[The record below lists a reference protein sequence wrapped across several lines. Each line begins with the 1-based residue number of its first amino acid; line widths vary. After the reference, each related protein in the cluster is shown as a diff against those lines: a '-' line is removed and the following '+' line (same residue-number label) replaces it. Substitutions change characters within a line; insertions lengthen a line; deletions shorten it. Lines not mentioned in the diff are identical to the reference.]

1 MPQLMT
7 QSEYARHRGKSRQ
20 YISRL
25 LQRGILV
32 LRGGKL
38 DVSASDLVL
47 DDKPAVDVDPP
58 IAQPPTATTVAPPL
72 PFARPSAGTMEQA
85 GASFGQARV
94 ADMVYRAK
102 LRKLEFETRQGK
114 LIEAEL
120 VGQRW
125 SGILVM
131 LKDRVLGVPDKLAPE
146 VAALTDERQVRDV
159 LRREM
164 HLLLKVLNQEVRY
177 AR

>member
-1 MPQLMT
+1 
-7 QSEYARHRGKSRQ
+7 
-20 YISRL
+20 
-25 LQRGILV
+25 
-32 LRGGKL
+32 
-38 DVSASDLVL
+38 
-47 DDKPAVDVDPP
+47 
-58 IAQPPTATTVAPPL
+58 
-72 PFARPSAGTMEQA
+72 MEQA